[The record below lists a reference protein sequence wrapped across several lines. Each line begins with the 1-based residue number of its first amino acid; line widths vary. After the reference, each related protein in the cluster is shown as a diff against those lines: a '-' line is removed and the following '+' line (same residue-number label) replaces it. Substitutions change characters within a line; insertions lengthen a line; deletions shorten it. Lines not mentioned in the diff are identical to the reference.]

1 MRPSSAALENVY
13 SRSIVATP
21 AHRKSIALAVG
32 LGLLAMLGACTD
44 MSALTKERVARSDTS
59 VQQAQQAVGRSE
71 AGAIELQQAQDK
83 LSEAKAALAKK
94 QPQAAEHSAA
104 QAHLY
109 AELAMAKS
117 QSASA
122 RKAADEVLA
131 SVELLRTEAERSS
144 PTQR

>member
-1 MRPSSAALENVY
+1 MRPSAALENVY
-13 SRSIVATP
+13 SRSLVATQI
-21 AHRKSIALAVG
+21 HRKGTALAVG
-32 LGLLAMLGACTD
+32 VSLLALGACTD
-44 MSALTKERVARSDTS
+44 MSALTKEQVAQSDTS

-71 AGAIELQQAQDK
+71 AGAVELQQAKDK
-83 LSEAKAALAKK
+83 LSDAKAALGKN
-94 QPQAAEHSAA
+94 QQQAAEHSAA

-109 AELAMAKS
+109 AELAIAKS

-131 SVELLRTEAERSS
+131 SVEVLRTETQRTS